1 MIWHRYKVVLAKSGG
16 AVRVWR
22 GEKFDGIKINC
33 CGVKSLGKNQKQN
46 FKVFSMSVRV
56 MDTHT
61 NSLRRRRQSK
71 GAGSREVC
79 EYWVCVRLELTQL
92 SSAHSELQIRVTVD
106 FFRKTFSNQ
115 GDKSKTTSRTWTDNL
130 QIKSLKLNP
139 KYPYT

>member
-1 MIWHRYKVVLAKSGG
+1 M
-16 AVRVWR
+16 WR

-79 EYWVCVRLELTQL
+79 AL
-92 SSAHSELQIRVTVD
+92 STACSAHSDLRIRVTVD
-106 FFRKTFSNQ
+106 F
-115 GDKSKTTSRTWTDNL
+115 SR
-130 QIKSLKLNP
+130 KSLLQHEQLSQS
-139 KYPYT
+139 YGGL